1 MLFRQ
6 AVDGHAPRD
15 ARKIS
20 LFVAHIAPSS
30 IPVELQESLL
40 HHVLGIMGVAQHGI
54 RHAKDKAGLPLHTGR
69 ELHLIPLRQVGST
82 LPFTRKDGRE
92 AQPVQIFFKV
102 VLALLLSIP

>member
-69 ELHLIPLRQVGST
+69 ELIPLRQVGST